1 MNQSE
6 VSGLIAGCIEP
17 FRTLGA
23 IDVVQGIGWYFRS
36 TAPQHVELMI
46 RAHRGRHIGAT
57 TLFKST
63 G

>member
-6 VSGLIAGCIEP
+6 VSGLIAGC
-17 FRTLGA
+17 T

-46 RAHRGRHIGAT
+46 RAHRGRHIGVV
-57 TLFKST
+57 
-63 G
+63 